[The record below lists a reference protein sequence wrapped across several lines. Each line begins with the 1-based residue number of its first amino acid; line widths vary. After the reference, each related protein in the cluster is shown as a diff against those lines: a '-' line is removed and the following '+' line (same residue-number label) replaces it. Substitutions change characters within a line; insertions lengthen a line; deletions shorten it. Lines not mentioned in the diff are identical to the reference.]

1 MPTERLSALAT
12 LRRHRLATAVV
23 VLLAVAAG
31 IVAGL
36 VRPAV
41 YTAEA
46 RVAVA
51 GNTLSAQAVPG
62 FALASQELAA
72 DYARYVNDAQ
82 EQSDLASRLGVRADT
97 VEEVS
102 ASPIP
107 DSSVVRIE
115 VTALDAGTATRAAAT
130 VADALLRQVNDSA
143 SATDEAAAT
152 LAQYTD
158 MADQVAAAQQAADA
172 AEAAAANPAAGAD
185 LQQLRQA
192 AAEAKSQLAIL
203 QVQQEALG
211 QKYRSQVSSTTDE
224 AAGLTL
230 VQEAAVAGDDRLA
243 HVQQFGLAGLVVG
256 ALLALLLAR
265 VLERRRS
272 ARVPAAADRGAR
284 GTDGGVARAAQRP
297 VNGSA
302 AVAGA
307 GLD

>member
-1 MPTERLSALAT
+1 MSTERLSALAT

-31 IVAGL
+31 IAAGL
-36 VRPAV
+36 LRPATF
-41 YTAEA
+41 TAEA

-51 GNTLSAQAVPG
+51 GNSLSAQAVPG

-82 EQSDLASRLGVRADT
+82 QQSDLAARLGVRADT

-115 VTALDAGTATRAAAT
+115 VTARDAGVATRAAAT

-172 AEAAAANPAAGAD
+172 ADAAAANPGAVAD
-185 LQQLRQA
+185 VEQLRQA
-192 AAEAKSQLAIL
+192 AAQAKSQLSIL

-211 QKYRSQVSSTTDE
+211 QKYRSQVASTTDD

-243 HVQQFGLAGLVVG
+243 HVQQFGLAGLVAG

-265 VLERRRS
+265 LLERRRS
-272 ARVPAAADRGAR
+272 ARVPAAAAQAASHA
-284 GTDGGVARAAQRP
+284 DGGVVRSVQRP

>member
-1 MPTERLSALAT
+1 MSTERLSALAT
-12 LRRHRLATAVV
+12 LRRHRLASAVV

-31 IVAGL
+31 IVAAL
-36 VRPAV
+36 VRPAI

-82 EQSDLASRLGVRADT
+82 EQSDLAARLGVRADT

-130 VADALLRQVNDSA
+130 VTDALLRQVNDSE
-143 SATDEAAAT
+143 SATEEAAAT

-172 AEAAAANPAAGAD
+172 AEAAAANPAPGAD

-192 AAEAKSQLAIL
+192 AAETKSQLAIL

-211 QKYRSQVSSTTDE
+211 QKYRSQVSSNTDD

-243 HVQQFGLAGLVVG
+243 HVQQFGLAGLVAG

-265 VLERRRS
+265 LLERRRS
-272 ARVPAAADRGAR
+272 ARVPAAAQHGAWD
-284 GTDGGVARAAQRP
+284 TDSGVARAAQRP